1 MSPLFFG
8 NYAKLANHAT
18 IVNHVLDFIIM
29 FYAILGS
36 IGNHDNHAN
45 AANHDIND

>member
-18 IVNHVLDFIIM
+18 IVNHVLNFIIM

-36 IGNHDNHAN
+36 IGNHDNYAN
-45 AANHDIND
+45 TASDDTNY